1 MYSNLYEMS
10 RIEKPIIRD
19 IKEITTRARRFGRKW
34 GVTSKSFCGEWW
46 KLFEI
51 RADGDTTL
59 YKKNNWTVYFKWTNH
74 MVYENCSVVSD
85 SLQSHGLSMEFSRQE
100 YWIGLPF
107 PSPRYLPDPGIK
119 PGSPA
124 LQADS
129 LPSELQG
136 IPWYMNC
143 TSIQP
148 LLKETNCTHV
158 CVHTHTLIPSE
169 VFRLKNQSYARLH
182 LFFEDQHLVLWESG
196 SKIP

>member
-85 SLQSHGLSMEFSRQE
+85 SLQPHGLSMEFSRQE

-129 LPSELQG
+129 LPSEPQTAHLSEHWKHNWYF
-136 IPWYMNC
+136 PWKKCYKLNSTLPNIRML
-143 TSIQP
+143 TSWPPVTHSVSEDRVIVDVSSLDG
-148 LLKETNCTHV
+148 LLLE
-158 CVHTHTLIPSE
+158 
-169 VFRLKNQSYARLH
+169 
-182 LFFEDQHLVLWESG
+182 
-196 SKIP
+196 